1 MEEGRDAPSLSPLVY
16 NEAGFKSEINNL
28 CLIAVLLRDPDPKKE
43 PSKIC
48 ADSALIFHS

>member
-1 MEEGRDAPSLSPLVY
+1 MEEGRDAPPLSPCVY
-16 NEAGFKSEINNL
+16 IEAGFKSEINNL